1 MATLHILVG
10 ENEAWP
16 IFERCA
22 KRKTPIEWVVPKT
35 AQPGDHAYFVFN
47 RSQVLGS
54 GIIADEPWRDQ
65 FGRKVAYRA
74 HVERLRQFLKPLELE
89 DLGRR
94 IPEWKWPTYP
104 RSLNTPTIEIARQVD
119 KWVGNHIMT
128 SGLLGGAQPSP
139 RSKVTAKIAGSTQGE
154 LPRDRD
160 PKRTK
165 AQIDAIVDEQTG
177 GFRLSAES
185 RKFLQTHVVSERK
198 AANRK
203 VILDLRA
210 RAGRLAC
217 DACGL
222 DLGKLFG
229 PEFALVLEL
238 HHRVPLRRGAQMP
251 KGTEAF
257 ALLCPTCHRVVH
269 YRREEPMD
277 VEVLRN
283 RLLR

>member
-1 MATLHILVG
+1 MATLHMLVG
-10 ENEAWP
+10 ENDAWP
-16 IFERCA
+16 IFEA
-22 KRKTPIEWVVPKT
+22 FVKRKRAIEWVVPK
-35 AQPGDHAYFVFN
+35 AARPGDHAYFVFN
-47 RSQVLGS
+47 RCQVLGS
-54 GIIADEPWRDQ
+54 GIISDEPWRDQ

-74 HVERLRQFLKPLELE
+74 HLEGLRQFRKPLELE

-104 RSLNTPTIEIARQVD
+104 RGLNTPTIKIARQVD

-128 SGLLGGAQPSP
+128 SGLFDGAQPPPSL
-139 RSKVTAKIAGSTQGE
+139 KVTSRVAGSSQV
-154 LPRDRD
+154 DASKARD

-177 GFRLSAES
+177 NVRLSAEG
-185 RKFLQTHVVSERK
+185 RMFLRAQLVSERK
-198 AANRK
+198 SANRK
-203 VILDLRA
+203 IILDLRA

-217 DACGL
+217 DACST
-222 DLGKLFG
+222 DLGKLLG
-229 PEFALVLEL
+229 SEFAHVLEL
-238 HHRVPLRRGAQMP
+238 HHRVPLHRGVQMP
-251 KGTEAF
+251 KGTDAF

-283 RLLR
+283 RLQR